1 MLPQTLQAVISVEVS
16 SIFHK
21 IGKVLD
27 KRALGKQVHL
37 EALQRRYTLMN

>member
-27 KRALGKQVHL
+27 KRALESK
-37 EALQRRYTLMN
+37 YTLNHSKDGIC